1 MMKQDFIFLVGVLIL
16 ILVLIAPVTAGPAT
30 QIEVSAGNSQSAT
43 AGTAVAAP
51 PSIIVK
57 DASNHPVKGVMVTFA
72 VTSGGGSITSPTTI
86 TALDGIAT
94 VGSWTL
100 GTTAGTNTLSAT
112 NGSLTV
118 TFTATGTAGAAT
130 QMVANSVTSQ
140 SATAY
145 TTVPTPPS
153 VVVKDAHDNP
163 VHDQPVAFTISV
175 GGGYVSP
182 STVMTNT
189 DGIATVSSWTIGTI
203 GTNSLIATS
212 GLLTPI
218 TFTAT
223 GTSSTSHPSIISIS
237 PTSAVNSGQQ
247 TIDITGTGFNGSTVT
262 LTKTGQSTIN
272 GVTIGTDTTTTLSRT
287 FVLSGIAPGTW
298 NLVILNSDEGSVTGS
313 FTVNNATA
321 ATVTSISP
329 TSGTANNTVSTT
341 IIGSGFT
348 PDSAKIRLYKSSN
361 YIGGAVNSG
370 GSTTQLTGSFNLNYA
385 SPGTYDVCVLYDG
398 TEASKTCG
406 PTFTIYSEITGA
418 NGSINV
424 KSAPSGGRVFLKNE
438 YKGYTPITLENITP
452 GIYTVTVLRTGYSDY
467 SESVKVTA
475 ANISYIT
482 AYLELL
488 PETTMV
494 VTTTAKPVITTVTTI
509 KKSTLKVPTT
519 WPSATAAE
527 GSPVD
532 PVVMVGAVGI
542 CLGLVV
548 IRRR

>member
-1 MMKQDFIFLVGVLIL
+1 MMKQDFILLLGVLIL

-30 QIEVSAGNSQSAT
+30 QIAVSAGNSQSAT

-57 DASNHPVKGVMVTFA
+57 DASNAPVSGVMVTFA
-72 VTSGGGSITSPTTI
+72 VTSGGGSITSPTVI
-86 TALDGIAT
+86 TAANGIAT

-100 GTTAGTNTLSAT
+100 GTTAGPNALSAT

-130 QMVANSVTSQ
+130 LMEANSVTSQ

-163 VHDQPVAFTISV
+163 VGDQQVTFTILV

-182 STVMTNT
+182 ATVMTNT
-189 DGIATVSSWTIGTI
+189 VGVATVSYWTIGTI
-203 GTNSLIATS
+203 GTNSLKATS
-212 GLLTPI
+212 GSLTPI

-223 GTSSTSHPSIISIS
+223 GTTSSPTISSFS

-247 TIDITGTGFNGSTVT
+247 TIDIMGNGFNSSTVT

-272 GVTIGTDTTTTLSRT
+272 GVTIGTDTATTLSRT
-287 FVLSGIAPGTW
+287 FPLSGIAPGTW
-298 NLVILNSDEGSVTGS
+298 SLVIVNSDGGSVTGS

-329 TSGTANNTVSTT
+329 TSGTANTTVTTT

-348 PDSAKIRLYKSSN
+348 PDTAKIRLYKSGN
-361 YIGGAVNSG
+361 YIGGTVNSG
-370 GSTTQLTGSFNLNYA
+370 GSTTQLTGSFILNYA

-398 TEASKTCG
+398 SEASKTCG
-406 PTFTIYSEITGA
+406 PTFVIYSDITGA

-475 ANISYIT
+475 ANISYVT
-482 AYLELL
+482 AYLEIL
-488 PETTMV
+488 PETTTV
-494 VTTTAKPVITTVTTI
+494 VTATATRVITTVTII

-519 WPSATAAE
+519 WPSATADE

-532 PVVMVGAVGI
+532 PVVIIGAVGI
-542 CLGLVV
+542 SLGLVM